1 MSKNKKKKKIQ
12 NYSTSNSKKKNK
24 LATLVALGMVFFL
37 VFSLIA
43 SISLPESK
51 TVKDETA
58 NIIALKLATSAYVLS
73 SVEAGMKKEEF
84 NENTIQSK
92 LKELSLDT
100 GFDNVTMSYDAIG
113 NMTVTMKNGTV
124 AYACA
129 NFSGYGLGNCA
140 TATLSK
146 VMSL

>member
-1 MSKNKKKKKIQ
+1 MSKNNKKRKLQ
-12 NYSTSNSKKKNK
+12 NFSTSNSKKKNK

-51 TVKDETA
+51 SVKDETA

-73 SVEAGMKKEEF
+73 SIEAGMKKEEF

-100 GFDNVTMSYDAIG
+100 GFDSVTMSYDEIG